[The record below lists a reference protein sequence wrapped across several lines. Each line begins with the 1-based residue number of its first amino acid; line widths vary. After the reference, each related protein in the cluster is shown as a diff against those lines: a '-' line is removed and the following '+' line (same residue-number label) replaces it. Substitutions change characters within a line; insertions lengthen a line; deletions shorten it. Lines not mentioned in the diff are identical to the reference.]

1 MKEVVMKLKI
11 YQVDAF
17 ASKVFEGNPA
27 AICPLEQ
34 WLDDEVLQKI
44 AEENN
49 LSETAFFVPSDGGI
63 QLRWFTPLAEV
74 DLCGHATLAAAH
86 VLYQH
91 LGFDQASI
99 KFETKSGQLIV
110 VKTDNGYSMN
120 FPASMPIL
128 STDIPIKLLEGLGNV
143 KPKEVLAAFDYI
155 VVLNSEDEVKNI
167 SPYFSKWLN
176 IDLRGVVV
184 TAQAN
189 DVDFLSR
196 CFFPKLR
203 VNEDPVTGSA
213 HCELMPYWADKLNK
227 NQLTGRQ
234 ISSRSGYVLC
244 ELDKDRVILTGD
256 AVDYMVGEITI

>member
-1 MKEVVMKLKI
+1 
-11 YQVDAF
+11 
-17 ASKVFEGNPA
+17 
-27 AICPLEQ
+27 
-34 WLDDEVLQKI
+34 
-44 AEENN
+44 
-49 LSETAFFVPSDGGI
+49 
-63 QLRWFTPLAEV
+63 
-74 DLCGHATLAAAH
+74 
-86 VLYQH
+86 
-91 LGFDQASI
+91 
-99 KFETKSGQLIV
+99 
-110 VKTDNGYSMN
+110 
-120 FPASMPIL
+120 MPIL

-184 TAQAN
+184 TAQAQAQAQAN
-189 DVDFLSR
+189 DVDFVSR